1 MKRLMKEFISL
12 AKILIVSYIIVTL
25 IVGFVI
31 RPVVVRG
38 SSMEP
43 TLHNEDI
50 GFSYIIT
57 KKLFGLKRGAVVTV
71 NVEDDH
77 QYLAKRVIALPGETI
92 HAEDGVVYIDD
103 IPLDEPYLD
112 TEFRREYELRTQQ
125 PFTNDFPK
133 LRVPDGHYFVMGDN
147 RPNSKDSRDHTY
159 GPFAEHNIESN
170 SLFILY
176 PFSNF
181 GIK

>member
-1 MKRLMKEFISL
+1 MKRLTKEFISL
-12 AKILIVSYIIVTL
+12 AKILIVSYIVVTL
-25 IVGFVI
+25 LVSFVI
-31 RPVVVRG
+31 RPVIVRG

-57 KKLFGLKRGAVVTV
+57 KKLFGLKRGSIVTV
-71 NVEDDH
+71 YVEDEK
-77 QYLAKRVIALPGETI
+77 QYLAKRVIGLPGETI
-92 HAEDGVVYIDD
+92 HAVDGVVYIND

-112 TEFRREYELRTQQ
+112 TEFKTEYENRMQRSFMQ
-125 PFTNDFPK
+125 DFPK
-133 LRVPDGHYFVMGDN
+133 KKIPEGMYFVMGDN
-147 RPNSKDSRDHTY
+147 RPNSKDSREY
-159 GPFAEHNIESN
+159 GPFLDKDIDSN

-176 PFSNF
+176 PFDSF